1 MCKGYGGDPTQNSR
15 RKIPGLRF
23 QAKRNEGGEHTVEV
37 FLKFFG
43 SLYWKKKFYDGE
55 WTEGLIILKLVLLHQ
70 APSCTLS
77 PRGSV
82 NQPGAVPSPHTLG
95 ISVLHPY
102 NKKLLLLVGSRAEAS
117 GRTKQYTQVNSEWI
131 KPLLFLFID
140 PLNVACPKLFAKLL
154 FVAGCRNDSRDMPWW
169 EKAWTPHA
177 LALYAVVI
185 RNCPVLGKCLF
196 LSFPFKIATRILIIP
211 CLQVKDPRQIPSRT
225 KGWVKVRSPWWI
237 VP

>member
-1 MCKGYGGDPTQNSR
+1 MQRIWGRPDSELEEKNTSTSFSSQEERGRWAHSR
-15 RKIPGLRF
+15 SVFKIF
-23 QAKRNEGGEHTVEV
+23 WFTV
-37 FLKFFG
+37 L
-43 SLYWKKKFYDGE
+43 KKKFYDGE

-95 ISVLHPY
+95 ISVLYPY

-140 PLNVACPKLFAKLL
+140 PLNVACLKLFAKLL
-154 FVAGCRNDSRDMPWW
+154 FVVGCRNDSRDMPWW

-177 LALYAVVI
+177 LALSAVVI

>member
-1 MCKGYGGDPTQNSR
+1 MCKGYGGDLTQNSR
-15 RKIPGLRF
+15 RKIPGLSF

-140 PLNVACPKLFAKLL
+140 PLNVACPPEAIRQTALCSWMSQWLQ
-154 FVAGCRNDSRDMPWW
+154 G
-169 EKAWTPHA
+169 HA
-177 LALYAVVI
+177 LM
-185 RNCPVLGKCLF
+185 GKGLNPTCFGFVRGGYKKLPCF
-196 LSFPFKIATRILIIP
+196 RKVSFSFFPFQNSYQDINY
-211 CLQVKDPRQIPSRT
+211 SMSSSE
-225 KGWVKVRSPWWI
+225 GS
-237 VP
+237 

>member
-1 MCKGYGGDPTQNSR
+1 MQRIWGRPDSELKEKNASTSFSSQEERGRWAHSR
-15 RKIPGLRF
+15 SVFKIF
-23 QAKRNEGGEHTVEV
+23 WFTV
-37 FLKFFG
+37 L
-43 SLYWKKKFYDGE
+43 KKKFYDGE

-140 PLNVACPKLFAKLL
+140 PLNVACPPEAIRQTALCSWMSQWLQ
-154 FVAGCRNDSRDMPWW
+154 G
-169 EKAWTPHA
+169 HA
-177 LALYAVVI
+177 LM
-185 RNCPVLGKCLF
+185 GKGLNPTCFGFVRGGYKKLPCF
-196 LSFPFKIATRILIIP
+196 RKVSFSFFPF
-211 CLQVKDPRQIPSRT
+211 QNSY
-225 KGWVKVRSPWWI
+225 
-237 VP
+237 